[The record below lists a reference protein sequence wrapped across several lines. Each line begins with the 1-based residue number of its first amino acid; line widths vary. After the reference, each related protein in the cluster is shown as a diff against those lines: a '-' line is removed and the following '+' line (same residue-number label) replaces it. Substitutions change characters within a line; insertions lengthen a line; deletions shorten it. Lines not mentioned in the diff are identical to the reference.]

1 MGEPSDNAE
10 LAMQAL
16 KVAAKPG
23 GGKSMQQRQ
32 LAVQIGMASAV
43 LELAHQ
49 VGRVADWMR
58 PFDRPDDE

>member
-1 MGEPSDNAE
+1 MPEPSDNAD
-10 LAMQAL
+10 LAKRSL
-16 KVAAKPG
+16 KIAADPRASR
-23 GGKSMQQRQ
+23 SMQQRQ

-58 PFDRPDDE
+58 PFDRPNDG